1 MLMASDIRLALD
13 ASLIGERVGLTL
25 DAWQAQLLTERP
37 RRALLLCS
45 RQAGKSTVT
54 ALMALHAA
62 IYDPGLILLL
72 SPSQRQSQELF
83 RLVLLFHA
91 KLADAPELVAESALR
106 AEMANGSRIIA
117 LPGSERTTRG
127 YAAAKLVVI
136 DEAARVDDALMA
148 AIRPTLGVSDGSL
161 IALTTPAGRRGWFYE
176 AWIGDD
182 SWHRVKV
189 AASACPRLS
198 AAFLAEELREL
209 GPMMFKQEYELEF
222 VDDAEAVFN
231 TMIVAAAFSDAVR
244 SLW

>member
-1 MLMASDIRLALD
+1 MLMARDLHLALD

-62 IYDPGLILLL
+62 IYEPGLILLL

-161 IALTTPAGRRGWFYE
+161 IALSTPAGTARLVLRS
-176 AWIGDD
+176 WIGGDRHGIA
-182 SWHRVKV
+182 SVFRPPSVRVLKRV
-189 AASACPRLS
+189 SR
-198 AAFLAEELREL
+198 
-209 GPMMFKQEYELEF
+209 
-222 VDDAEAVFN
+222 
-231 TMIVAAAFSDAVR
+231 
-244 SLW
+244 

>member
-1 MLMASDIRLALD
+1 MLIASDLRLALD
-13 ASLIGERVGLTL
+13 PALIGERVGIVL
-25 DAWQAQLLTERP
+25 DPWQAKLLTERP
-37 RRALLLCS
+37 RRALLCAAAS
-45 RQAGKSTVT
+45 GKTET
-54 ALMALHAA
+54 ADRSHGAA
-62 IYDPGLILLL
+62 CAIVQLILLQL

-106 AEMANGSRIIA
+106 AEMANGARSVA

-176 AWIGDD
+176 VWIGDN

-189 AASACPRLS
+189 AASACPRFS

-209 GPMMFKQEYELEF
+209 GPM
-222 VDDAEAVFN
+222 VFSKS
-231 TMIVAAAFSDAVR
+231 M
-244 SLW
+244 SLSLSTTPRPSSTP